1 MAELLWLGMDLQVGN
16 DPIAMRFIALLICST
31 IISASG
37 NDSPNLDPSF
47 EFNYTSTEIV
57 VGSDSVGSFNGT
69 IHNIS
74 SNTITIAVVRRG
86 NALPEGW
93 TSSVCLGEFCYN
105 ESIDSVASQL
115 DPGDS
120 TACGVLAW
128 TNGVGV
134 GAVQLDLFDLQ
145 NMDEHI
151 IVDLNIYTGSTVG
164 IDINSVFPKKMVLY
178 PSFPNP
184 FNPVTILRYNLPKDG
199 LVNITI
205 HDMMGRIVRTLE
217 NSKQAAGLKSIQWNA
232 TNDVGHPVSAGPYLY
247 TITSGYFKQTKKMV
261 LLK

>member
-1 MAELLWLGMDLQVGN
+1 MDQRIGN
-16 DPIAMRFIALLICST
+16 DLIILRFIALLVCSAMV
-31 IISASG
+31 SASG
-37 NDSPNLDPSF
+37 SDLQNLNPSF
-47 EFNYTSTEIV
+47 EFNYSSTEII
-57 VGSDSVGSFNGT
+57 VGSDSVGSFYGT
-69 IHNIS
+69 IQNTIS
-74 SNTITIAVVRRG
+74 DIITIAVVRRV
-86 NALPEGW
+86 NSLPEGW
-93 TSSVCLGEFCYN
+93 TSSICLGELCYN
-105 ESIDSVASQL
+105 ESIDSVTIQL
-115 DPGDS
+115 DLGGS
-120 TACGVLAW
+120 TSCGILAW
-128 TNGVGV
+128 TNGVGL
-134 GAVQLDLFDLQ
+134 GTVQLDLFDLQ

-178 PSFPNP
+178 PAFPIP

-247 TITSGYFKQTKKMV
+247 TIQSGYFRQTKKIV

>member
-1 MAELLWLGMDLQVGN
+1 MDQRIGN
-16 DPIAMRFIALLICST
+16 DTITMRFIPLLIWST
-31 IISASG
+31 LLSA
-37 NDSPNLDPSF
+37 DSYESPILDPSF
-47 EFNYTSTEIV
+47 QFNYTSTEIYA
-57 VGSDSVGSFNGT
+57 GADSVGSFSGT
-69 IHNIS
+69 IYNIS
-74 SNTITIAVVRRG
+74 SGTVTIAVVRRI
-86 NALPEGW
+86 NVLAEGW
-93 TSSVCLGEFCYN
+93 TSSICVGAICYN
-105 ESIDSVASQL
+105 ESVDSVAVELSA
-115 DPGDS
+115 GDS
-120 TACGVLAW
+120 TACGVLIW
-128 TNGVGV
+128 INGVEGT
-134 GAVQLDLFDLQ
+134 GTVQLDLFDPQ

-164 IDINSVFPKKMVLY
+164 IDINSVFPKQMVLY
-178 PSFPNP
+178 PAFPNP

>member
-1 MAELLWLGMDLQVGN
+1 MDQRIGN
-16 DPIAMRFIALLICST
+16 DLIILRFIALLVCSAMV
-31 IISASG
+31 SASG
-37 NDSPNLDPSF
+37 SDLQSLNPSF

-57 VGSDSVGSFNGT
+57 VGSDSVGSFYGT
-69 IHNIS
+69 IQNTIS
-74 SNTITIAVVRRG
+74 DIITIAVVRRI
-86 NALPEGW
+86 NSLPEGW
-93 TSSVCLGEFCYN
+93 TSSICLGEICYN
-105 ESIDSVASQL
+105 ESIDSVTIQL
-115 DPGDS
+115 DLEGS
-120 TACGVLAW
+120 TSCGILAW
-128 TNGVGV
+128 TNGVGM
-134 GAVQLDLFDLQ
+134 GSVQLDLFDLQ

-178 PSFPNP
+178 PAFPNP

-205 HDMMGRIVRTLE
+205 HDMMGRIVRALE

-247 TITSGYFKQTKKMV
+247 TIQSGYFRQTKKIV

>member
-1 MAELLWLGMDLQVGN
+1 MDQRIGN
-16 DPIAMRFIALLICST
+16 DLIILRFIALLVCSAMV
-31 IISASG
+31 SASG
-37 NDSPNLDPSF
+37 NDLQNLNPSF
-47 EFNYTSTEIV
+47 EFNYSSTEINV
-57 VGSDSVGSFNGT
+57 DSNSVGSFYGT
-69 IHNIS
+69 IHNTIS
-74 SNTITIAVVRRG
+74 DTITIAVVRRV
-86 NALPEGW
+86 NSLPEGW
-93 TSSVCLGEFCYN
+93 TSSICLGELCYN
-105 ESIDSVASQL
+105 ELVDSVTIQL

-120 TACGVLAW
+120 TACGVLIW
-128 TNGVGV
+128 INGVEGT
-134 GAVQLDLFDLQ
+134 GTVQLDLFDLQ
-145 NMDEHI
+145 NINEHI
-151 IVDLNIYTGSTVG
+151 IVNLNIYTGSTVG
-164 IDINSVFPKKMVLY
+164 IDINSVFPKQMVLY
-178 PSFPNP
+178 PAFPNP

>member
-1 MAELLWLGMDLQVGN
+1 MDQRIGN
-16 DPIAMRFIALLICST
+16 DLIILRFIALLVCSAMV
-31 IISASG
+31 SASG
-37 NDSPNLDPSF
+37 SDLQNLNPSF
-47 EFNYTSTEIV
+47 EFNYSSTEIV
-57 VGSDSVGSFNGT
+57 VGSDSVGSFYGT
-69 IHNIS
+69 IHNTIS
-74 SNTITIAVVRRG
+74 DSITIAVVRRV
-86 NALPEGW
+86 NSLPEGW
-93 TSSVCLGEFCYN
+93 TSSICLGELCYN
-105 ESIDSVASQL
+105 ELIDSVTIQL
-115 DPGDS
+115 DMGDS
-120 TACGVLAW
+120 TACGVLIW
-128 TNGVGV
+128 INGVEGT
-134 GAVQLDLFDLQ
+134 GTVQLDLFDLQ

-164 IDINSVFPKKMVLY
+164 IDINSVFPKQMVLY
-178 PSFPNP
+178 PAFPNP